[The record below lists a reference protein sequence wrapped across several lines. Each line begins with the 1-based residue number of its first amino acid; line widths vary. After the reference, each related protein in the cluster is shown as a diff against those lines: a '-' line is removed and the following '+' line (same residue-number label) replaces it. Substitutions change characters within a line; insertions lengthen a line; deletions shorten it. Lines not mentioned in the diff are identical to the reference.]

1 MGQRQRCI
9 TLASHVR
16 QVNNIKEKLM
26 NKTKVIAFR
35 VNADEYEALSN
46 MSAMT
51 GEKLSEFVHR
61 HMSPVTVVAMEHL
74 TKARKKAEAKA
85 KRLAKKEAAS
95 GL

>member
-1 MGQRQRCI
+1 M
-9 TLASHVR
+9 V
-16 QVNNIKEKLM
+16 

-46 MSAMT
+46 MSALT

-61 HMSPVTVVAMEHL
+61 HLSPVTAVAMEQL
-74 TKARKKAEAKA
+74 VNKRKKAEAKA
-85 KRLAKKEAAS
+85 KREAKKEAAS

>member
-1 MGQRQRCI
+1 M
-9 TLASHVR
+9 V
-16 QVNNIKEKLM
+16 K
-26 NKTKVIAFR
+26 KTKVIAFR

-46 MSAMT
+46 MSALT

-61 HMSPVTVVAMEHL
+61 HLSPVTAVAMEQL
-74 TKARKKAEAKA
+74 VNKRKKAEAKA